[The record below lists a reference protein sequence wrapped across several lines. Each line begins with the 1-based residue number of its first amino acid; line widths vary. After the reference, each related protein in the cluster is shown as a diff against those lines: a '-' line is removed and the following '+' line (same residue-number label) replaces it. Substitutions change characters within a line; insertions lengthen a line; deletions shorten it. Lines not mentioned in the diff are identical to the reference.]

1 MKEFNQLYMVG
12 YDDNILNH
20 SQARIQYLVF
30 ETNAL
35 RKKLL
40 FIDYMLNT
48 YKRMTY
54 EQWSALHFIED
65 ELRENIRLNE
75 EKIQEIVREMK

>member
-1 MKEFNQLYMVG
+1 MNEFNQLYMVG
-12 YDDNILNH
+12 YEDNILNH
-20 SQARIQYLVF
+20 SQSKIQYLIF
-30 ETNAL
+30 ETDAL

-54 EQWSALHFIED
+54 ERWSALHFIED

-75 EKIQEIVREMK
+75 EKVQKIIQEMK

>member
-1 MKEFNQLYMVG
+1 MNEFNQLYMVG

-20 SQARIQYLVF
+20 SQSRIQYLVF

-35 RKKLL
+35 RNKLL
-40 FIDYMLNT
+40 FIDYMLKS
-48 YKRMTY
+48 YKRMNY
-54 EQWSALHFIED
+54 ERWSLLHWIRD
-65 ELRENIRLNE
+65 ELVENIRLNE